1 MNDEN
6 KLPGTRA
13 EARQTGATHYF
24 TGKPCKKGH
33 VAPRFTSSRSCVTCA
48 ADRNREWAA
57 ENEEHL
63 KAYRK
68 KAYAENRDEILSNWS
83 EWYAEN
89 HERELEKKRMRY
101 ADNRGAALE
110 YAREYRTA
118 NSAKVKAA
126 TKKWKLNN
134 TDKIKEDWRTWYS
147 KNGKARD
154 AKRRSTPKGKIDD
167 VISRGIH
174 GELKGKK
181 AGRSWSDLVGY
192 SVDDLMAH
200 LERQFQPGMTWENH
214 GQYGWHIDHI
224 IPRSAFNYEKPED
237 IDFKRCWALENLQ
250 PLWWQDNLSKGAKLT
265 KPFQPSLALAV
276 NDNQPNLKT
285 RGNDKWRN

>member
-1 MNDEN
+1 MNDED
-6 KLPGTRA
+6 KLPRTRA
-13 EARQTGATHYF
+13 EAKEKGLKRYF
-24 TGKPCKKGH
+24 TGTPCTNGH

-57 ENEEHL
+57 ENEDHL

-68 KAYAENRDEILSNWS
+68 KTYTENRDEILSNWS

-101 ADNRGAALE
+101 ADNREAALE

-118 NSAKVKAA
+118 NSVQVRAATAKWRSENPDKVKKSWA
-126 TKKWKLNN
+126 
-134 TDKIKEDWRTWYS
+134 DWYAE
-147 KNGKARD
+147 NGKFRD
-154 AKRRSTPKGKIDD
+154 AEKRSTPRGKLDD
-167 VISRGIH
+167 LMSSAIYQAV
-174 GELKGKK
+174 LKRK

-192 SVDDLMAH
+192 SVDDLMVH

-276 NDNQPNLKT
+276 NDNQPLQA
-285 RGNDKWRN
+285 RGNDTWRN